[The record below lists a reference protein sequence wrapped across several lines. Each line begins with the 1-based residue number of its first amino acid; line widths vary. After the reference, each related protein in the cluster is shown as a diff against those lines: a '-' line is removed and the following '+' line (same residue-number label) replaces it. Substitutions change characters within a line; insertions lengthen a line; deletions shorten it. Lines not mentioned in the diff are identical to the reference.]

1 MRKSI
6 FSVLVLLLLL
16 VQPLSA
22 AAAPLET
29 SRSCSLQIHYAKE
42 GSAFAGIEAR
52 IYRVAEASA
61 DGTYDLIAPYS
72 GFPVNIHGITSQQE
86 WKSVASTLTA
96 YIIGQ
101 RIQPDRTAVSGAD
114 GTASFWNLPTGLYL
128 VLGNVAENDQG
139 IYFFEDFLVYLPT
152 PAEDGTFDYDMDD
165 VRPKSGVFIP
175 KAEYTVK
182 KLWKDTG
189 TGLKRPKSV
198 TVDIYKDGILQETVT
213 LNKDNDWCHTW
224 AVTGEDGK
232 WTVSER
238 TVPSGYTVSISSRDS
253 IFTITNTA
261 KTAPDAPPK
270 TGDTF
275 PLWPYTIAMS
285 LSGFLLLHVATQ
297 RKRRTV

>member
-114 GTASFWNLPTGLYL
+114 GTASFRNLPTGLYL
-128 VLGNVAENDQG
+128 VLGNVAEKDQG

-152 PAEDGTFDYDMDD
+152 PAEDGTFDYDMD

-224 AVTGEDGK
+224 AVTGE
-232 WTVSER
+232 
-238 TVPSGYTVSISSRDS
+238 
-253 IFTITNTA
+253 
-261 KTAPDAPPK
+261 APR
-270 TGDTF
+270 
-275 PLWPYTIAMS
+275 W
-285 LSGFLLLHVATQ
+285 
-297 RKRRTV
+297 